1 MKKVSGRAIFPLI
14 LAIVLLAG
22 TVLLC
27 VRYFVKAGEWVT
39 FSGSPHVYTGVNLD
53 GGIVTDRDGTL
64 LLDSTDGR
72 TYSADAVTR
81 TATMHLLGDRYG
93 YIQAPLL
100 GSFADD
106 MIGFDKIN
114 GLYGAEGTE
123 ANAALTLSAAAQT
136 AAYQAL
142 GNYHGTV
149 GVYNYKTG
157 EILCA
162 VTSPSYDPD
171 NMPDVDADTSGAYE
185 GVYVNRFFQAAYT
198 PGSIFKIVTLAAA
211 IETVPDWESLTFT
224 CEGKTIIGGQ
234 EIICEGVHG
243 TITLKQALAHSC
255 NVAFGE
261 LAGKVGTKALME
273 YAEKLGLS
281 ESFECD
287 GIPVKAGTVDLK
299 DADAGDLAW
308 AGIGQYT
315 DQVNALTFMR
325 AMGRIAGGG
334 TGAEPYLMAKITR
347 GEKTAY
353 EAKTE
358 TSSRALKAETAA
370 KLTEYLRNNV
380 ATMYGDWQFGGL
392 NVCAKS
398 GTAEHEG
405 ETADAMFAG
414 FCVDENCPLAFVVF
428 VENGG
433 SGQRS
438 GRADRRKGFAG
449 LRCGNQQINWGLTN
463 AAVLC
468 MIMGLFREVTRNG
481 PGFDRRLISGVV
493 SKWS

>member
-27 VRYFVKAGEWVT
+27 VRYFAKADEWVT

-53 GGIVTDRDGTL
+53 GGVVTDRDGTL

-100 GSFADD
+100 GSFAGD

-171 NMPDVDADTSGAYE
+171 NMPDVDADTSGAYD

-287 GIPVKAGTVDLK
+287 GIPVKAGTVDIK

-347 GEKTAY
+347 GEKTVY

-358 TSSRALKAETAA
+358 TSSHALKAETAA

-433 SGQRS
+433 
-438 GRADRRKGFAG
+438 AG
-449 LRCGNQQINWGLTN
+449 SAV
-463 AAVLC
+463 AAPIAAKVLQVC
-468 MIMGLFREVTRNG
+468 AAAMNG
-481 PGFDRRLISGVV
+481 
-493 SKWS
+493 

>member
-27 VRYFVKAGEWVT
+27 VRYFAKADEWVT

-53 GGIVTDRDGTL
+53 GGVVTDRDGTL

-123 ANAALTLSAAAQT
+123 ANAALTLSASAQT

-171 NMPDVDADTSGAYE
+171 NMPDVDADTSGAYD

-334 TGAEPYLMAKITR
+334 TGADPYLMAKITR

-433 SGQRS
+433 SGSAVAAPIAAKVLQVC
-438 GRADRRKGFAG
+438 AAA
-449 LRCGNQQINWGLTN
+449 IN
-463 AAVLC
+463 
-468 MIMGLFREVTRNG
+468 R
-481 PGFDRRLISGVV
+481 
-493 SKWS
+493 

>member
-27 VRYFVKAGEWVT
+27 VRYFAKADEWVT

-53 GGIVTDRDGTL
+53 GGVVNDRDGTL

-171 NMPDVDADTSGAYE
+171 NMPDVDADTSGAYD

-273 YAEKLGLS
+273 YAEKLGLT
-281 ESFECD
+281 ESFACD
-287 GIPVKAGTVDLK
+287 GITVKAGTVDLK

-433 SGQRS
+433 SGSAVAAPIAAKVLQVC
-438 GRADRRKGFAG
+438 AAA
-449 LRCGNQQINWGLTN
+449 IN
-463 AAVLC
+463 
-468 MIMGLFREVTRNG
+468 R
-481 PGFDRRLISGVV
+481 
-493 SKWS
+493 

>member
-27 VRYFVKAGEWVT
+27 VRYFAKADEWVT

-53 GGIVTDRDGTL
+53 GGVVTDRDGTL

-100 GSFADD
+100 GSFADY

-123 ANAALTLSAAAQT
+123 ANATLTLSASAQT

-171 NMPDVDADTSGAYE
+171 NMPDVDADTSGAYD

-198 PGSIFKIVTLAAA
+198 PGSIFKIVTLAAE

-380 ATMYGDWQFGGL
+380 ATMYGDWQFGEL

-428 VENGG
+428 VENGDSG
-433 SGQRS
+433 SAVAAPIAAKVLQVC
-438 GRADRRKGFAG
+438 AAA
-449 LRCGNQQINWGLTN
+449 IN
-463 AAVLC
+463 
-468 MIMGLFREVTRNG
+468 R
-481 PGFDRRLISGVV
+481 
-493 SKWS
+493 

>member
-27 VRYFVKAGEWVT
+27 VRYFAKADEWVT

-53 GGIVTDRDGTL
+53 GGVVTDRDGTL

-123 ANAALTLSAAAQT
+123 ANAALTLSTAAQT

-171 NMPDVDADTSGAYE
+171 NMPDVDADTSGAYD

-211 IETVPDWESLTFT
+211 IETVPDWENLTFT

-347 GEKTAY
+347 GEKTVY
-353 EAKTE
+353 ETKTE
-358 TSSRALKAETAA
+358 MSSRALKAETAA

-380 ATMYGDWQFGGL
+380 ATMYGDGQFSGL

-433 SGQRS
+433 SGSAVAAPIAAKVLQVC
-438 GRADRRKGFAG
+438 AAA
-449 LRCGNQQINWGLTN
+449 IN
-463 AAVLC
+463 
-468 MIMGLFREVTRNG
+468 R
-481 PGFDRRLISGVV
+481 
-493 SKWS
+493 

>member
-22 TVLLC
+22 TALLC
-27 VRYFVKAGEWVT
+27 VRYFAKADEWVT

-53 GGIVTDRDGTL
+53 GGVVTDRDGTL

-171 NMPDVDADTSGAYE
+171 NMPDVEADTSGAYD

-211 IETVPDWESLTFT
+211 IETVPDWENLTFT

-334 TGAEPYLMAKITR
+334 TAAEPYLMAKITR
-347 GEKTAY
+347 GEKTVY
-353 EAKTE
+353 EAKSE

-433 SGQRS
+433 SGSAVAAPIAAKVLQVC
-438 GRADRRKGFAG
+438 AAA
-449 LRCGNQQINWGLTN
+449 IN
-463 AAVLC
+463 
-468 MIMGLFREVTRNG
+468 R
-481 PGFDRRLISGVV
+481 
-493 SKWS
+493 

>member
-27 VRYFVKAGEWVT
+27 VRYFAKADEWVT

-171 NMPDVDADTSGAYE
+171 NMPDVEADTSGAYD

-211 IETVPDWESLTFT
+211 IETVPDWENLTFT

-334 TGAEPYLMAKITR
+334 TGADPYLMAKITR

-405 ETADAMFAG
+405 ETADAMFEG
-414 FCVDENCPLAFVVF
+414 FCVDDNCPLAFVVF

-433 SGQRS
+433 SGSAVAAPIAAKVLQVC
-438 GRADRRKGFAG
+438 AAA
-449 LRCGNQQINWGLTN
+449 IN
-463 AAVLC
+463 
-468 MIMGLFREVTRNG
+468 R
-481 PGFDRRLISGVV
+481 
-493 SKWS
+493 

>member
-53 GGIVTDRDGTL
+53 GGVVYDRDGTL

-171 NMPDVDADTSGAYE
+171 NMPDVDADTSGAYD

-281 ESFECD
+281 ESFECN

-358 TSSRALKAETAA
+358 PSSRALKAETAA

-433 SGQRS
+433 SGSAVAAPIAAKVLQVC
-438 GRADRRKGFAG
+438 AAA
-449 LRCGNQQINWGLTN
+449 IN
-463 AAVLC
+463 
-468 MIMGLFREVTRNG
+468 R
-481 PGFDRRLISGVV
+481 
-493 SKWS
+493 

>member
-27 VRYFVKAGEWVT
+27 VRYFAKADEWVT

-53 GGIVTDRDGTL
+53 GGVVTDRDGTL

-171 NMPDVDADTSGAYE
+171 NMPDVDADTSGAYD

-211 IETVPDWESLTFT
+211 IETVPDWENLTFT

-334 TGAEPYLMAKITR
+334 TGADPYLMAKITR

-380 ATMYGDWQFGGL
+380 ATMYGDGQFGGL

-433 SGQRS
+433 SGSAVAAPIAAKVLQVC
-438 GRADRRKGFAG
+438 AAA
-449 LRCGNQQINWGLTN
+449 IN
-463 AAVLC
+463 
-468 MIMGLFREVTRNG
+468 R
-481 PGFDRRLISGVV
+481 
-493 SKWS
+493 

>member
-27 VRYFVKAGEWVT
+27 VRYFAKADEWVT

-53 GGIVTDRDGTL
+53 GGVVTDRDGTL

-171 NMPDVDADTSGAYE
+171 NMPDVDADTSGAYD

-211 IETVPDWESLTFT
+211 IETMPDWESLTFT

-261 LAGKVGTKALME
+261 LAGKVGAKALME
-273 YAEKLGLS
+273 YAEKLGLT
-281 ESFECD
+281 ESFACD
-287 GIPVKAGTVDLK
+287 GIPVKAGTVGLE

-315 DQVNALTFMR
+315 DQVNALTFLR

-347 GEKTAY
+347 GEKTVY

-433 SGQRS
+433 SGS
-438 GRADRRKGFAG
+438 AV
-449 LRCGNQQINWGLTN
+449 
-463 AAVLC
+463 AAPIAAKVLQVC
-468 MIMGLFREVTRNG
+468 AAELQ
-481 PGFDRRLISGVV
+481 
-493 SKWS
+493 

>member
-27 VRYFVKAGEWVT
+27 VRYFAKADEWVT

-53 GGIVTDRDGTL
+53 GGVVTDRDGTL

-123 ANAALTLSAAAQT
+123 ANATLTLSASAQT

-171 NMPDVDADTSGAYE
+171 NMPDVDADTSGAYD

-211 IETVPDWESLTFT
+211 IETVPDWENLTFT

-433 SGQRS
+433 SGSAVAAPIAAKVLQVC
-438 GRADRRKGFAG
+438 AAA
-449 LRCGNQQINWGLTN
+449 IN
-463 AAVLC
+463 
-468 MIMGLFREVTRNG
+468 R
-481 PGFDRRLISGVV
+481 
-493 SKWS
+493 

>member
-27 VRYFVKAGEWVT
+27 VRYFAKAGEWVT

-53 GGIVTDRDGTL
+53 GGVVTDRDGTL

-171 NMPDVDADTSGAYE
+171 NMPDVDADTSGAYD

-433 SGQRS
+433 SGSAVAAPIAAKVLQVC
-438 GRADRRKGFAG
+438 AAA
-449 LRCGNQQINWGLTN
+449 IN
-463 AAVLC
+463 
-468 MIMGLFREVTRNG
+468 R
-481 PGFDRRLISGVV
+481 
-493 SKWS
+493 

>member
-27 VRYFVKAGEWVT
+27 VRYFAKADEWVT

-53 GGIVTDRDGTL
+53 GGVVTDRDGTL

-171 NMPDVDADTSGAYE
+171 NMPDIDADTSGAYD

-211 IETVPDWESLTFT
+211 IETVPDWENLTFT

-380 ATMYGDWQFGGL
+380 ATMYGDGQFGGL

-405 ETADAMFAG
+405 KTADAMFAG

-433 SGQRS
+433 SGS
-438 GRADRRKGFAG
+438 AV
-449 LRCGNQQINWGLTN
+449 
-463 AAVLC
+463 AAPVAAKVLQVC
-468 MIMGLFREVTRNG
+468 AAAMNG
-481 PGFDRRLISGVV
+481 
-493 SKWS
+493 

>member
-27 VRYFVKAGEWVT
+27 VRYFAKADGWVT

-53 GGIVTDRDGTL
+53 GGVVTDRDGTL

-72 TYSADAVTR
+72 TYSDDAATR

-171 NMPDVDADTSGAYE
+171 NMPDVDADTSGAYD

-211 IETVPDWESLTFT
+211 IETVPDWENLTFT

-347 GEKTAY
+347 GEKTVY

-358 TSSRALKAETAA
+358 MSSRALKAETAA
-370 KLTEYLRNNV
+370 KMTEYLRNNV
-380 ATMYGDWQFGGL
+380 ATIYGDGQFSGL

-433 SGQRS
+433 SGSAVAAPIAAKVLQVC
-438 GRADRRKGFAG
+438 AAA
-449 LRCGNQQINWGLTN
+449 IN
-463 AAVLC
+463 
-468 MIMGLFREVTRNG
+468 R
-481 PGFDRRLISGVV
+481 
-493 SKWS
+493 

>member
-27 VRYFVKAGEWVT
+27 VRYFAKADEWVT

-53 GGIVTDRDGTL
+53 GGVVTDRDGTL

-171 NMPDVDADTSGAYE
+171 NMPDVDADTSGAYD

-211 IETVPDWESLTFT
+211 IETVPDWENLTFT

-334 TGAEPYLMAKITR
+334 TAAEPYLMAKITR
-347 GEKTAY
+347 GEKTVY
-353 EAKTE
+353 GAKTE

-433 SGQRS
+433 SGSAVAAPIAAKVLQVC
-438 GRADRRKGFAG
+438 AAA
-449 LRCGNQQINWGLTN
+449 IN
-463 AAVLC
+463 
-468 MIMGLFREVTRNG
+468 R
-481 PGFDRRLISGVV
+481 
-493 SKWS
+493 

>member
-22 TVLLC
+22 TALLC
-27 VRYFVKAGEWVT
+27 VRYFAKADEWVT

-53 GGIVTDRDGTL
+53 GGVVTDRDGTL

-123 ANAALTLSAAAQT
+123 ANATLTLSASAQT

-171 NMPDVDADTSGAYE
+171 NMPDVDADTSGAYD

-211 IETVPDWESLTFT
+211 IETVPDWENLTFT

-334 TGAEPYLMAKITR
+334 TAAEPYLMAKITR

-433 SGQRS
+433 SGSAVAAPIAAKVLQVC
-438 GRADRRKGFAG
+438 AAA
-449 LRCGNQQINWGLTN
+449 IN
-463 AAVLC
+463 
-468 MIMGLFREVTRNG
+468 R
-481 PGFDRRLISGVV
+481 
-493 SKWS
+493 

>member
-27 VRYFVKAGEWVT
+27 VRYFAKADEWVT

-53 GGIVTDRDGTL
+53 GGVVNDRDGTL

-171 NMPDVDADTSGAYE
+171 NMPDVDADTSGAYD

-211 IETVPDWESLTFT
+211 IETVPDWENLTFT

-325 AMGRIAGGG
+325 ALVRIAGGG

-433 SGQRS
+433 SGSAVAAPIAAKVLQVC
-438 GRADRRKGFAG
+438 AAA
-449 LRCGNQQINWGLTN
+449 IN
-463 AAVLC
+463 
-468 MIMGLFREVTRNG
+468 R
-481 PGFDRRLISGVV
+481 
-493 SKWS
+493 

>member
-27 VRYFVKAGEWVT
+27 VRYFAKADEWVT

-53 GGIVTDRDGTL
+53 GGVVTDRDGTL

-171 NMPDVDADTSGAYE
+171 NMPDVEADTSGAYD

-198 PGSIFKIVTLAAA
+198 PGSIFKIVTLATA
-211 IETVPDWESLTFT
+211 IETVPDWENLTFT

-433 SGQRS
+433 SGS
-438 GRADRRKGFAG
+438 AV
-449 LRCGNQQINWGLTN
+449 
-463 AAVLC
+463 AAPIAAKVLQVC
-468 MIMGLFREVTRNG
+468 AAAMNG
-481 PGFDRRLISGVV
+481 
-493 SKWS
+493 

>member
-53 GGIVTDRDGTL
+53 GGVVTDRDGTL

-171 NMPDVDADTSGAYE
+171 NMPDVDADTSGAYD

-211 IETVPDWESLTFT
+211 IETVPDWENLTFT
-224 CEGKTIIGGQ
+224 CEGEAIIGGQ

-334 TGAEPYLMAKITR
+334 TGAVPYLMAKITR

-414 FCVDENCPLAFVVF
+414 CCVDENCPLAFVVF

-433 SGQRS
+433 SGSAVAAPIAAKVLQVC
-438 GRADRRKGFAG
+438 AAA
-449 LRCGNQQINWGLTN
+449 IN
-463 AAVLC
+463 
-468 MIMGLFREVTRNG
+468 R
-481 PGFDRRLISGVV
+481 
-493 SKWS
+493 

>member
-27 VRYFVKAGEWVT
+27 VRYFAKADEWVT

-53 GGIVTDRDGTL
+53 GGVVTDRDGTL

-171 NMPDVDADTSGAYE
+171 NMPDVDADTSGAYD

-211 IETVPDWESLTFT
+211 IETVPDWENLTFT

-261 LAGKVGTKALME
+261 LAGEVGTKALME

-370 KLTEYLRNNV
+370 KMTEYLRNNV
-380 ATMYGDWQFGGL
+380 ATIYGDGQFSGL

-433 SGQRS
+433 SGS
-438 GRADRRKGFAG
+438 AV
-449 LRCGNQQINWGLTN
+449 
-463 AAVLC
+463 AAPIAAKVLQVC
-468 MIMGLFREVTRNG
+468 AAAMNG
-481 PGFDRRLISGVV
+481 
-493 SKWS
+493 

>member
-27 VRYFVKAGEWVT
+27 VRYFAKADEWVT

-53 GGIVTDRDGTL
+53 GGVVTDRDGTL

-171 NMPDVDADTSGAYE
+171 NMPDVEADTSGAYD

-211 IETVPDWESLTFT
+211 IETVPDWENLTFT

-334 TGAEPYLMAKITR
+334 TGAVPYLMAKITR

-433 SGQRS
+433 SGSAVAAPIAAKVLQVC
-438 GRADRRKGFAG
+438 AAA
-449 LRCGNQQINWGLTN
+449 IN
-463 AAVLC
+463 
-468 MIMGLFREVTRNG
+468 R
-481 PGFDRRLISGVV
+481 
-493 SKWS
+493 

>member
-1 MKKVSGRAIFPLI
+1 MKKVSGRALFPMI
-14 LAIVLLAG
+14 LALILLAG
-22 TVLLC
+22 TALLC
-27 VRYFVKAGEWVT
+27 VRYFAKADEWVT

-53 GGIVTDRDGTL
+53 GGVVTDRDGTL

-72 TYSADAVTR
+72 TYDADAVTR
-81 TATMHLLGDRYG
+81 AATMHLLGDRYG

-100 GSFADD
+100 GNFADA

-123 ANAALTLSAAAQT
+123 ASATLTLSAAAQT

-171 NMPDVDADTSGAYE
+171 NMPDVDADTSGRYD

-211 IETVPDWESLTFT
+211 IETVPDWENLTFT

-243 TITLKQALAHSC
+243 TVNLKQALAHSC

-261 LAGKVGTKALME
+261 LAGKVGAKTLIE
-273 YAEKLGLS
+273 YAEKLGLT

-287 GIPVKAGTVDLK
+287 GIPVKAGMIDLK

-315 DQVNALTFMR
+315 DQVNALTFLR
-325 AMGRIAGGG
+325 AIGRIAGGG
-334 TGAEPYLMAKITR
+334 TGAEPYLMAKIMR
-347 GEKTAY
+347 GEKTVY

-358 TSSRALKAETAA
+358 TSGRALKTETAA

-414 FCVDENCPLAFVVF
+414 FCVDESCPLAFVVF

-433 SGQRS
+433 SGS
-438 GRADRRKGFAG
+438 AV
-449 LRCGNQQINWGLTN
+449 
-463 AAVLC
+463 AAPIAAKVLLAC
-468 MIMGLFREVTRNG
+468 AAE
-481 PGFDRRLISGVV
+481 
-493 SKWS
+493 

>member
-27 VRYFVKAGEWVT
+27 VRYFAKADEWVT

-53 GGIVTDRDGTL
+53 GGVVTDRDGTL

-171 NMPDVDADTSGAYE
+171 NMPDVDADTSGAYD

-370 KLTEYLRNNV
+370 KMTEYLRNNV
-380 ATMYGDWQFGGL
+380 ATIYGDGQFSGL

-433 SGQRS
+433 SGSAVAAPIAAKVLQVC
-438 GRADRRKGFAG
+438 AAA
-449 LRCGNQQINWGLTN
+449 IN
-463 AAVLC
+463 
-468 MIMGLFREVTRNG
+468 R
-481 PGFDRRLISGVV
+481 
-493 SKWS
+493 

>member
-27 VRYFVKAGEWVT
+27 VRYFAKADEWVT

-53 GGIVTDRDGTL
+53 GGVVTDRDGTL

-171 NMPDVDADTSGAYE
+171 NMPDVDADTSGAYD

-273 YAEKLGLS
+273 YAEKLGLT

-287 GIPVKAGTVDLK
+287 GIPVKAGTVDIK

-433 SGQRS
+433 SGS
-438 GRADRRKGFAG
+438 AV
-449 LRCGNQQINWGLTN
+449 
-463 AAVLC
+463 AAPIAAKVLQVC
-468 MIMGLFREVTRNG
+468 AAAMNG
-481 PGFDRRLISGVV
+481 
-493 SKWS
+493 

>member
-27 VRYFVKAGEWVT
+27 VRYFAKADEWVT

-53 GGIVTDRDGTL
+53 GGVVTDRDGTL

-171 NMPDVDADTSGAYE
+171 NMPDVDADTSGAYD
-185 GVYVNRFFQAAYT
+185 GVYVNRFFQAADT

-281 ESFECD
+281 ESFGCD

-334 TGAEPYLMAKITR
+334 TGAEPYLMAKSTR
-347 GEKTAY
+347 GEKTVY

-358 TSSRALKAETAA
+358 MSSRARKAERAA
-370 KLTEYLRNNV
+370 KMTEYLRNNV
-380 ATMYGDWQFGGL
+380 ATIYGDGQFSGL

-433 SGQRS
+433 SGSAVAAPIAAKVLQVC
-438 GRADRRKGFAG
+438 AAA
-449 LRCGNQQINWGLTN
+449 IN
-463 AAVLC
+463 
-468 MIMGLFREVTRNG
+468 R
-481 PGFDRRLISGVV
+481 
-493 SKWS
+493 

>member
-27 VRYFVKAGEWVT
+27 VRYFAKADEWVT

-53 GGIVTDRDGTL
+53 GGVVTDRDGTL

-171 NMPDVDADTSGAYE
+171 NMPDVDADTSGAYD

-211 IETVPDWESLTFT
+211 IETVPDWENLTFT

-273 YAEKLGLS
+273 YAEKLGLI
-281 ESFECD
+281 ESFACD

-433 SGQRS
+433 SGSAVAAPIAAKVLQVC
-438 GRADRRKGFAG
+438 AAA
-449 LRCGNQQINWGLTN
+449 IN
-463 AAVLC
+463 
-468 MIMGLFREVTRNG
+468 R
-481 PGFDRRLISGVV
+481 
-493 SKWS
+493 

>member
-27 VRYFVKAGEWVT
+27 VRYFAKADEWVT

-53 GGIVTDRDGTL
+53 GGVVTDRDGTL

-171 NMPDVDADTSGAYE
+171 NMPDVDADTSGAYD

-211 IETVPDWESLTFT
+211 IETVPDWENLTFT

-433 SGQRS
+433 SGSAVAAPIAAKVLQVC
-438 GRADRRKGFAG
+438 AAA
-449 LRCGNQQINWGLTN
+449 IN
-463 AAVLC
+463 
-468 MIMGLFREVTRNG
+468 R
-481 PGFDRRLISGVV
+481 
-493 SKWS
+493 

>member
-27 VRYFVKAGEWVT
+27 VRYFAKADEWVT

-53 GGIVTDRDGTL
+53 GGVVNDRDGTL

-162 VTSPSYDPD
+162 VTSPSYDHD
-171 NMPDVDADTSGAYE
+171 NMPDVDADTSGAYD

-211 IETVPDWESLTFT
+211 IETVPDWENLTFT
-224 CEGKTIIGGQ
+224 FEGKTIIGGQ

-433 SGQRS
+433 SGS
-438 GRADRRKGFAG
+438 AV
-449 LRCGNQQINWGLTN
+449 
-463 AAVLC
+463 AAPIAAKVLQVC
-468 MIMGLFREVTRNG
+468 AAAMNG
-481 PGFDRRLISGVV
+481 
-493 SKWS
+493 

>member
-27 VRYFVKAGEWVT
+27 VRYFAKADEWVT

-53 GGIVTDRDGTL
+53 GGVVTDRDGTL

-171 NMPDVDADTSGAYE
+171 NMPDVDADTSGAYD

-334 TGAEPYLMAKITR
+334 TAAEPYLMAKITR

-433 SGQRS
+433 SGS
-438 GRADRRKGFAG
+438 AV
-449 LRCGNQQINWGLTN
+449 
-463 AAVLC
+463 AAPIAAKVLQAC
-468 MIMGLFREVTRNG
+468 AAAMNG
-481 PGFDRRLISGVV
+481 
-493 SKWS
+493 

>member
-27 VRYFVKAGEWVT
+27 VRYFAKADEWVT

-53 GGIVTDRDGTL
+53 GGVVTDRDGTL

-123 ANAALTLSAAAQT
+123 ANATLTLSASAQT

-171 NMPDVDADTSGAYE
+171 NMPDVDADTSGAYD

-287 GIPVKAGTVDLK
+287 GIPVKAGTVDIK

-334 TGAEPYLMAKITR
+334 TGAVPYLMAKITR

-433 SGQRS
+433 SGSAVAAPIAAKVLQVC
-438 GRADRRKGFAG
+438 AAA
-449 LRCGNQQINWGLTN
+449 IN
-463 AAVLC
+463 
-468 MIMGLFREVTRNG
+468 R
-481 PGFDRRLISGVV
+481 
-493 SKWS
+493 

>member
-27 VRYFVKAGEWVT
+27 VRYFAKADEWVT

-53 GGIVTDRDGTL
+53 GGVVYDRDGTL

-72 TYSADAVTR
+72 TYSADAATR

-171 NMPDVDADTSGAYE
+171 NMPDVEADTSGAYD

-211 IETVPDWESLTFT
+211 IETVPDWENLTFT

-273 YAEKLGLS
+273 YAEKLGLT
-281 ESFECD
+281 ESFACD

-433 SGQRS
+433 SGSAVAAPVAAKVLQVC
-438 GRADRRKGFAG
+438 AAA
-449 LRCGNQQINWGLTN
+449 ING
-463 AAVLC
+463 
-468 MIMGLFREVTRNG
+468 
-481 PGFDRRLISGVV
+481 
-493 SKWS
+493 

>member
-27 VRYFVKAGEWVT
+27 VRYFAKADEWVT

-53 GGIVTDRDGTL
+53 GGVVTDRDGTL

-100 GSFADD
+100 GSFADY

-171 NMPDVDADTSGAYE
+171 NMPDVDADTSGAYD

-211 IETVPDWESLTFT
+211 IETVPDWENLTFT

-405 ETADAMFAG
+405 KTADAMFAG

-433 SGQRS
+433 SGS
-438 GRADRRKGFAG
+438 AV
-449 LRCGNQQINWGLTN
+449 
-463 AAVLC
+463 AAPIAAKVLQVC
-468 MIMGLFREVTRNG
+468 AAAMNG
-481 PGFDRRLISGVV
+481 
-493 SKWS
+493 

>member
-53 GGIVTDRDGTL
+53 GGVVNDRDGTL

-171 NMPDVDADTSGAYE
+171 NMPDVDADTSGAYD

-211 IETVPDWESLTFT
+211 IETVPDWENLTFT

-433 SGQRS
+433 SGS
-438 GRADRRKGFAG
+438 AV
-449 LRCGNQQINWGLTN
+449 
-463 AAVLC
+463 AAPIAAKVLQVC
-468 MIMGLFREVTRNG
+468 AAAMNG
-481 PGFDRRLISGVV
+481 
-493 SKWS
+493 

>member
-27 VRYFVKAGEWVT
+27 VRYFAKADEWVT

-53 GGIVTDRDGTL
+53 GGVVTDRDGTL

-171 NMPDVDADTSGAYE
+171 NMPDVDADTSGAYD

-211 IETVPDWESLTFT
+211 IETVPDWENLTFT

-334 TGAEPYLMAKITR
+334 TGADPYLMAKITR

-433 SGQRS
+433 SGSAVAAPIAAKVLQVC
-438 GRADRRKGFAG
+438 AAA
-449 LRCGNQQINWGLTN
+449 IN
-463 AAVLC
+463 
-468 MIMGLFREVTRNG
+468 R
-481 PGFDRRLISGVV
+481 
-493 SKWS
+493 

>member
-27 VRYFVKAGEWVT
+27 VRYFAKADEWVT

-53 GGIVTDRDGTL
+53 GGVVTDRDGTL

-171 NMPDVDADTSGAYE
+171 NMPDVDTDTSGAYD

-273 YAEKLGLS
+273 YAEKLGLT
-281 ESFECD
+281 ESFACD

-315 DQVNALTFMR
+315 DQVNALTFLR

-433 SGQRS
+433 SGS
-438 GRADRRKGFAG
+438 AV
-449 LRCGNQQINWGLTN
+449 
-463 AAVLC
+463 AAPIAAKVLQVC
-468 MIMGLFREVTRNG
+468 AAELQ
-481 PGFDRRLISGVV
+481 
-493 SKWS
+493 

>member
-27 VRYFVKAGEWVT
+27 VRYFAKADEWVT

-53 GGIVTDRDGTL
+53 GGVVTDRDGTL

-100 GSFADD
+100 GSFADY

-171 NMPDVDADTSGAYE
+171 NMPDVDADTSGAYD

-211 IETVPDWESLTFT
+211 IETVPDWENLTFT

-261 LAGKVGTKALME
+261 LAGEVGTKALME

-370 KLTEYLRNNV
+370 KMTEYLRNNV
-380 ATMYGDWQFGGL
+380 ATIYGDGQFSGL

-433 SGQRS
+433 SGSAVAAPIAAKVLQVC
-438 GRADRRKGFAG
+438 AAA
-449 LRCGNQQINWGLTN
+449 IN
-463 AAVLC
+463 
-468 MIMGLFREVTRNG
+468 R
-481 PGFDRRLISGVV
+481 
-493 SKWS
+493 

>member
-27 VRYFVKAGEWVT
+27 VRYFAKADEWVT

-53 GGIVTDRDGTL
+53 GGVVNDRDGTL

-171 NMPDVDADTSGAYE
+171 NMPDVDADTSGAYD

-211 IETVPDWESLTFT
+211 IETVPDWENLTFT

-334 TGAEPYLMAKITR
+334 SGAEPYLMAKITR

-433 SGQRS
+433 SGS
-438 GRADRRKGFAG
+438 AV
-449 LRCGNQQINWGLTN
+449 
-463 AAVLC
+463 AAPIAAKVLQVC
-468 MIMGLFREVTRNG
+468 AAAMNG
-481 PGFDRRLISGVV
+481 
-493 SKWS
+493 

>member
-27 VRYFVKAGEWVT
+27 VRYFAKADEWVT

-53 GGIVTDRDGTL
+53 GGVVTDRDGTL

-171 NMPDVDADTSGAYE
+171 NMPDVDADTSGAYD

-433 SGQRS
+433 SGSAVAAPIAAKVLQVC
-438 GRADRRKGFAG
+438 AAA
-449 LRCGNQQINWGLTN
+449 IN
-463 AAVLC
+463 
-468 MIMGLFREVTRNG
+468 R
-481 PGFDRRLISGVV
+481 
-493 SKWS
+493 